1 MDARRMCPSSPLA
14 RRAAAGGITVIAVR
28 VLICPDKFA
37 GTLTANAAAQ
47 AIAEGW
53 ASVAAGDTLD
63 LRPLAD
69 GGPGFVDVIDAALEG
84 KRVPV
89 STVDPLGRPVDA
101 EIVVKDSVAYLES
114 AHACGLHLL
123 SASERDPN
131 VTSSFGLGAMVR
143 SAIDAGASEV
153 IIGLGGSATNDGGAG
168 LIAALG
174 GVPVDA
180 SGNPLVRGG
189 AALADC
195 AEIVGIPK
203 LNGVHLTGATDVDS
217 PLTGIFG
224 ASAVFGPQKGAS
236 REDVLLLD
244 AALEHFSHVL
254 SDSLPTC
261 PANLASRPG
270 SGAAGGLGAAILALG
285 GGLRSGMELVREL
298 TGLDQALDQADLVI
312 TGEGSLDAQSLRG
325 KVVAGVA
332 GGARDR
338 GLPCIVL
345 AGQSSAGRREAAA
358 AGVTDVYTLV
368 DHFGSSERA
377 MAEAAAGLRDLG
389 ARLATQWR

>member
-1 MDARRMCPSSPLA
+1 M
-14 RRAAAGGITVIAVR
+14 
-28 VLICPDKFA
+28 
-37 GTLTANAAAQ
+37 
-47 AIAEGW
+47 
-53 ASVAAGDTLD
+53 
-63 LRPLAD
+63 
-69 GGPGFVDVIDAALEG
+69 
-84 KRVPV
+84 
-89 STVDPLGRPVDA
+89 
-101 EIVVKDSVAYLES
+101 
-114 AHACGLHLL
+114 
-123 SASERDPN
+123 
-131 VTSSFGLGAMVR
+131 TSSFGLGAMIR

-203 LNGVHLTGATDVDS
+203 LNGVRLTGATDVDS

-244 AALEHFSHVL
+244 AALERFSHVL

-298 TGLDQALDQADLVI
+298 TSLDQALDQADLVI

-338 GLPCIVL
+338 GLACIVL
-345 AGQSSAGRREAAA
+345 AGQSSAGRRESAA

-368 DHFGSSERA
+368 DHFGSAERA